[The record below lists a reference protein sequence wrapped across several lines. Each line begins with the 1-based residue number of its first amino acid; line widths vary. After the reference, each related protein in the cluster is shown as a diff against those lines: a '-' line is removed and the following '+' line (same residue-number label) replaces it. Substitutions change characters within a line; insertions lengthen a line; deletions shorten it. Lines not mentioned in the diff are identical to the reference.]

1 MTVEMNDSQFPWM
14 AETSSFPEEMRELI
28 TSDLPMV
35 PAIMTVLLPE
45 EETSVGPVKFS
56 AGPTV
61 YFSQISFTSLRL
73 WQDGYLR

>member
-1 MTVEMNDSQFPWM
+1 M

-28 TSDLPMV
+28 TSDLPIV
-35 PAIMTVLLPE
+35 PAMMTALLPE

-61 YFSQISFTSLRL
+61 YF
-73 WQDGYLR
+73 